1 MKEISW
7 GFLIC
12 LLLVFPL
19 WARAADYPI
28 KPIDVIVGYAAGGG
42 TDVGARL
49 LASAAKKVIP
59 QPLVVVNKPG
69 ASGEIG
75 CTALAEAKPD
85 GYTIGFI
92 NPPTTVLIPLQKNTT
107 YKMTDF
113 RYIINVMEDI
123 GCLCVRTESS
133 FKTVEDLIKY
143 AIAKPKELTV
153 GNAGAGSDA
162 HMLSLDFAKKANI
175 LITPVPFKGASENRT
190 ALLGGHIDASVMKVG
205 EAQPFVESKQI
216 RILAVGADER
226 LKDFSNIPTLKEK
239 GINSTMAVTRA
250 IVGPVGIPESVVQ
263 YLHDR
268 LKRVIDDPE
277 FIRQA
282 QKTGTYVKYMSP
294 ANYKKYIA
302 DIEVTYGPMWKEIN
316 KK

>member
-1 MKEISW
+1 MKKKTW

-28 KPIDVIVGYAAGGG
+28 KPIEVIVPWQAGGG
-42 TDVGARL
+42 SDIGTRL

-75 CTALAEAKPD
+75 CTALAQAKPD
-85 GYTIGFI
+85 GYTIGLI
-92 NPPTTVLIPLQKNTT
+92 NPPTTVLLPLQRNTT

-123 GCLCVRTESS
+123 GCLCVRTESP
-133 FKTVEDLIKY
+133 FKTVEDLVKY
-143 AIAKPKELTV
+143 AKGKPRELTV

-162 HMLSLDFAKKANI
+162 HMLSMDFAKKANI
-175 LITPVPFKGASENRT
+175 LITPVPLTGGGEART
-190 ALLGGHIDASVMKVG
+190 VLLGGHIDAAVMKVG

-216 RILAVGADER
+216 RILAVAAGER
-226 LKDFSNIPTLKEK
+226 VKDFPKIPTLKER
-239 GINSTMAVTRA
+239 GINTAMTVTRA
-250 IVGPVGIPESVVQ
+250 IAGPAGIPESVVQ

-268 LKRVIDDPE
+268 LKKVVDDPE
-277 FIRQA
+277 FIEQT
-282 QKTGTYVKYMSP
+282 QKIGVYAKYISP
-294 ANYKKYIA
+294 ADYKKYIA
-302 DIEVTYGPMWKEIN
+302 DIEETYGPMWKEIN
-316 KK
+316 KN